1 VNTSG
6 MSTNEI
12 KQVAMKE
19 PELTVCKICGEPDT
33 SEFCT
38 CPPES
43 KAYIKELEKSAL
55 IALIK
60 KDVCA
65 VIGCAGADP
74 KMCSESPQTCGIV
87 RTLYLGFPKGDK

>member
-1 VNTSG
+1 
-6 MSTNEI
+6 
-12 KQVAMKE
+12 
-19 PELTVCKICGEPDT
+19 
-33 SEFCT
+33 
-38 CPPES
+38 
-43 KAYIKELEKSAL
+43 L